1 VLASG
6 RLVLLVLEAQRPVT
20 TTRAVGAGIFPFP
33 TDWNVPRRRREA
45 AEPGDIARLPRTRT
59 KTSRH
64 VSPALV
70 GLPSP
75 RVAAR
80 RERGRAAERAGGG
93 EEQTAVVV
101 GALVGVGERGVG
113 RVHADEVLG
122 GGVRGRDVRVHVACQ
137 AAVRRLDLPR
147 AGARAEAEDVVE
159 GGAAGHVVCHGHGG
173 GGGGGGEG
181 RGERR
186 RWRVEA
192 RRGRRRR
199 GRRGRGARAEGE
211 EAAGGE
217 RWPWGDHVRCRE
229 GLAGSSVRGV

>member
-1 VLASG
+1 
-6 RLVLLVLEAQRPVT
+6 
-20 TTRAVGAGIFPFP
+20 
-33 TDWNVPRRRREA
+33 
-45 AEPGDIARLPRTRT
+45 
-59 KTSRH
+59 

-70 GLPSP
+70 GLPRP
-75 RVAAR
+75 RAAAR
-80 RERGRAAERAGGG
+80 RERGRAVERGAPGAGGG
-93 EEQTAVVV
+93 EEQAAVVV

-147 AGARAEAEDVVE
+147 AGARAEAEEVVE

-173 GGGGGGEG
+173 GSGGGGEG

-192 RRGRRRR
+192 RRGRQRR

-217 RWPWGDHVRCRE
+217 RWPWGDHVRCWE
-229 GLAGSSVRGV
+229 GLAGSLVRGV